1 MTSIPDNVTED
12 SSQYPYKCGIEQI
25 PDIYPQPGWVWQYP
39 AVKQSILKFAH
50 PLALGVVEFFH
61 YALFITQLGV
71 AYALYVFPPEAS
83 YDSLF
88 WLMMAPV
95 FQILAGFAPI
105 VMHEYEGWQVAPFQ
119 EPPSDPGQPPLDRS
133 QFNNERLREAAY
145 KLLFAYQA
153 IAAIMFVIGVYG
165 VEEWK
170 IGPLTIASPW
180 TLVILGAT
188 FVWLYVSPRRPL
200 STLCVDFGQGKR
212 PVFPIPIG
220 ILVVFAIATLIYIIS
235 MVHLYGLVPAL
246 ITTVFLILGGA
257 VEGLIAESTFNQ
269 FWHWLAVVFL
279 GAAGVT
285 QIIALVY
292 L

>member
-1 MTSIPDNVTED
+1 MTPTSREVLQMPARDTVGD
-12 SSQYPYKCGIEQI
+12 MRDI

-39 AVKQSILKFAH
+39 SVKQSILKFAQ
-50 PLALGVVEFFH
+50 PLALSIVELFH
-61 YALFITQLGV
+61 YALFLTQLGV
-71 AYALYVFPPEAS
+71 AYALYNFPPQAS
-83 YDSLF
+83 YQSLF
-88 WLMMAPV
+88 WLMMAPI

-119 EPPSDPGQPPLDRS
+119 DPPSEEGQPPLDRS
-133 QFNNERLREAAY
+133 KYNNERLREAAY

-153 IAAIMFVIGVYG
+153 VAAIMFIIGVYG
-165 VEEWK
+165 VQEWK
-170 IGPLTIASPW
+170 LGSLTISNPW
-180 TLVILGAT
+180 TLIILGAT
-188 FVWLYVSPRRPL
+188 FVWLYICPRTPL
-200 STLCVDFGQGKR
+200 STFKVNLGQGKR

-220 ILVVFAIATLIYIIS
+220 ILVTFGIATFIYIIA
-235 MVHLYGLVPAL
+235 MIHLYGLVPAL

-257 VEGLIAESTFNQ
+257 VEGLVAESTFNQ

-279 GAAGVT
+279 GAAGIT